1 MTRPI
6 CARAGCGTPVG
17 PQATGRPAR
26 FCSNACRQGA
36 FRDRARARAAAA
48 AAPPPHRSGQPV
60 AWNAARQTMADQLRA
75 TRQDRMSRDASR
87 LRAALKFADPAQDG
101 PALREELRLLRAEIE
116 ERDGEWPDS

>member
-36 FRDRARARAAAA
+36 FRDRGRARAAAA

-60 AWNAARQTMADQLRA
+60 AWNAARQTMAGQLRA
-75 TRQDRMSRDASR
+75 TRQDRLR
-87 LRAALKFADPAQDG
+87 RAAAELVRMLDHMTGPDEPAT
-101 PALREELRLLRAEIE
+101 RELLRDLAASLDLR
-116 ERDGEWPDS
+116 RDTWPE

>member
-1 MTRPI
+1 MPVTI
-6 CARAGCGTPVG
+6 CARDGCGSPTA
-17 PQATGRPAR
+17 QRATGGPAR
-26 FCSNACRQGA
+26 FCSGACRQGA
-36 FRDRARARAAAA
+36 YRDRARARAAAD

-87 LRAALKFADPAQDG
+87 LRAALEFADPAQDG

-116 ERDGEWPDS
+116 ERDESWPDS

>member
-60 AWNAARQTMADQLRA
+60 AWNAARQDLAGQLRA
-75 TRQDRMSRDASR
+75 TRQDRLR
-87 LRAALKFADPAQDG
+87 RAAAELARMLDHMTGPDEPAT
-101 PALREELRLLRAEIE
+101 RELLRDLAASLDLR
-116 ERDGEWPDS
+116 RDTWPE